1 MIRDEIR
8 KFIVE
13 KFLFNC
19 GDQLNDEDS
28 LLETNTVDSVGILE
42 IVSFIENRFNLKI
55 EDEELTAEN
64 LDSINKIAS
73 FIERKLGW
81 QG

>member
-1 MIRDEIR
+1 MIRDEIK

-19 GDQLNDEDS
+19 ADQLDDEAS

-42 IVSFIENRFNLKI
+42 IVGFIENRFNLKV

-64 LDSINKIAS
+64 LDSINKIAR
-73 FIERKLGW
+73 FVEKKLGL

>member
-1 MIRDEIR
+1 MIKDEVR
-8 KFIVE
+8 KFILE

-19 GDQLNDEDS
+19 GDQLDDEMS
-28 LLETNTVDSVGILE
+28 LIDTNTVDSVGILE
-42 IVSFIENRFNLKI
+42 IVGFIENRFRIKV

-64 LDSINKIAS
+64 LDSINKITR
-73 FIERKLGW
+73 FVERKLGA

>member
-1 MIRDEIR
+1 MIRDDVR

-19 GDQLNDEDS
+19 SDQLDDDIS
-28 LLETNTVDSVGILE
+28 LIETNTVDSVGILE
-42 IVSFIENRFNLKI
+42 IVSFIESRFNLKV

-64 LDSINKIAS
+64 LDSINKIAR
-73 FIERKLGW
+73 FIERKLGA

>member
-13 KFLFNC
+13 KFLFNAS
-19 GDQLNDEDS
+19 DQLDDKAS

-42 IVSFIENRFNLKI
+42 IVSFIENRFNLKV

-64 LDSINKIAS
+64 LDSISKIAR
-73 FIERKLGW
+73 FIERK
-81 QG
+81 QGLQG

>member
-1 MIRDEIR
+1 MIKDEVR

-19 GDQLNDEDS
+19 TDQLDDNMS
-28 LLETNTVDSVGILE
+28 LIETNTVDSVGILE
-42 IVSFIENRFNLKI
+42 IVSFIESRFNLKV

-64 LDSINKIAS
+64 LDSINKIAR
-73 FIERKLGW
+73 FIERK
-81 QG
+81 QGAQG

>member
-8 KFIVE
+8 KFIIE

-19 GDQLNDEDS
+19 SDQLDDEAS

-42 IVSFIENRFNLKI
+42 IVSFIENRFNLKV
-55 EDEELTAEN
+55 EDEELRAEN
-64 LDSINKIAS
+64 LDSISKIAS
-73 FIERKLGW
+73 FIERK
-81 QG
+81 QGLQG